1 MPDVPADTLWRLQS
15 FLMSHGFL
23 RDRILTVGI
32 SSLAG
37 CPPRRWEWYSAIRR
51 GENPEPLPHTPEV
64 TGNFMEMPS
73 WLVQT
78 PQGRGEIPVDE
89 CVIFHEDISAGEELL
104 LDYEEKY
111 FLHRDKQLRHDCP
124 LALRPV
130 LFRIVSRLDPRVTE
144 ALEAH
149 MRK

>member
-1 MPDVPADTLWRLQS
+1 VHDRTAVFGIAS
-15 FLMSHGFL
+15 FAETTSM
-23 RDRILTVGI
+23 
-32 SSLAG
+32 
-37 CPPRRWEWYSAIRR
+37 RWDYYSAIRR
-51 GENPEPLPHTPEV
+51 GENPEPLPNTPEV

-111 FLHRDKQLRHDCP
+111 FLHRDKQLLHDCP